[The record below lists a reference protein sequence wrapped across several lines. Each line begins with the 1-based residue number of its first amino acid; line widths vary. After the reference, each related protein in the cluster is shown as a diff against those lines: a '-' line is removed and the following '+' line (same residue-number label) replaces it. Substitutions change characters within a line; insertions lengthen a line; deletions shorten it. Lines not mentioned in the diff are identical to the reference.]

1 MATVISFGNFKGGTG
16 KTTNSTMIAYEL
28 SCMGYKVLFGDL
40 DPQAN
45 ATDLLLLTKKRH
57 EEVTVTKT
65 MMVCLA
71 EGSFKESIIEIKEN
85 LFLIPS
91 ADDFSSY
98 GMFLEQKFPNSD
110 FLARDR
116 YFDSILKEVEQDYDF
131 IILDNPP
138 SISIY
143 TNSSLI
149 SSDYVVVVLQTQ
161 ERSLTGAEAFVEY
174 LNEYVNQNSLPLEVA
189 GVLPVLLKGDSIYD
203 NSSYNNAIEIFGQD
217 NVFNSIVKNMERLKK
232 YDSVGIID
240 SSYDSQGADFHDT
253 RVHNLYKQI
262 AEEMLSRITELEENT
277 SWGN

>member
-1 MATVISFGNFKGGTG
+1 MTKIISFGNFKGGTG

-28 SCMGYKVLFGDL
+28 SCMGYKVLLGDL

-45 ATDLLLLTKKRH
+45 ATDLLLLTKKRRGPVVA
-57 EEVTVTKT
+57 EKT
-65 MMVCLA
+65 MMTCLS
-71 EGSFKESIIEIKEN
+71 EGSFNESIIEIKEN
-85 LFLIPS
+85 LYLIPS

-98 GMFLEQKFPNSD
+98 SMFLEQKFPNSN
-110 FLARDR
+110 FKLRDR
-116 YFDSILKEVEQDYDF
+116 YFNKVLEEVKSQFDF

-149 SSDYVVVVLQTQ
+149 ASDYVVVVLQTQ

-203 NSSYNNAIEIFGQD
+203 NSAYNNAIEIFGDD
-217 NVFNSIVKNMERLKK
+217 NMFEHIVKNMERLKK

-240 SSYDSQGADFHDT
+240 SAFDKKEADFHDT
-253 RVHNLYKQI
+253 RVHNLYK
-262 AEEMLSRITELEENT
+262 EITEELLNRIEEIE
-277 SWGN
+277 SEDI